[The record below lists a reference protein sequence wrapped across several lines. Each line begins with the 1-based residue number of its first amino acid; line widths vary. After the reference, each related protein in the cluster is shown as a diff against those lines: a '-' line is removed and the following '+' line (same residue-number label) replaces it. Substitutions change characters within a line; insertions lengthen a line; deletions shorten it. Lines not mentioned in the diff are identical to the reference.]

1 MKNYLLYRT
10 ALIILFTAVLIY
22 DLMTKGFI
30 LTLSAAILCIV
41 LLTAMDKKMKSLN
54 KAAKHS

>member
-30 LTLSAAILCIV
+30 LTLSAAILCTV
-41 LLTAMDKKMKSLN
+41 LLMALDKKMKSLN

>member
-30 LTLSAAILCIV
+30 LTLSAAILCTV
-41 LLTAMDKKMKSLN
+41 LLMAMDKKMKSLN